1 MGEQGDAPEP
11 RARERRR
18 LVRLWRRARGPLLAA
33 AAGALPVLIF
43 PAPGWWWFAYV
54 CLVPLLLVLRAA
66 PTPRRAAWLGWWGG
80 IGFLIGVMSW
90 LMPSVGPAI
99 VVLAAFLGAL
109 WAPWGWLVRR
119 LLHGTPDAGRALA
132 AIVLVPTGWLLTE
145 TVRSWQYLGGPWG
158 LLGASQ
164 YQRHFALRLASV
176 GGVWLDSLLIVA
188 VNTALVVLLAAWAR
202 SAVAWLTL
210 LALGA
215 ATVAVTAWA
224 PVPHA
229 TGRTAAI
236 GVVQPGMAVADDAGG
251 DRTVRGEQ
259 LSATLTGS
267 RPDLVL
273 WGESSVSFDLDARP
287 DLAARLSVLSASTGA
302 DVLVN
307 VDAMRP
313 GRGGIYKSSVLVG
326 PQGLTGQR
334 YDKIRLVPFGEYIPL
349 RPVLGWVKD
358 FSKAAAVDRRRGSGP
373 VVMTVPTR
381 DGGTLRVGPLVCF
394 ESAFPDMSRAL
405 VRRGAQVILVQSATP
420 TFQYTW
426 APEQHASLAAFRAAE
441 TGRPVVQATLTGVT
455 VAYDANGAQIGTRL
469 GKDTSA
475 ATVYTV
481 PLTTGSTLYDRW
493 GNWVPTGSALVLL
506 LSGGAWAL
514 TVRRTRARRPAEAD
528 SKPDDEQ
535 GNTPESQPESQPGT
549 SSGGR

>member
-1 MGEQGDAPEP
+1 MSVVAGKKAMGEQGDAAKP
-11 RARERRR
+11 RDEEGR
-18 LVRLWRRARGPLLAA
+18 LGRFWRRAKGPLLAA
-33 AAGALPVLIF
+33 ATGALPVLIF

-80 IGFLIGVMSW
+80 IGFLLGVMSW
-90 LMPSVGPAI
+90 LMPSLGPAI
-99 VVLAAFLGAL
+99 LVLAGFLGAL

-132 AIVLVPTGWLLTE
+132 AVVLVPTGWLLTE

-164 YQRHFALRLASV
+164 YQQHFALRLASV
-176 GGVWLDSLLIVA
+176 GGVWLDSLVIVA
-188 VNTALVVLLAAWAR
+188 VNTAIVVLLAAWAR

-224 PVPHA
+224 PTVHP
-229 TGRTAAI
+229 TGRTAAV
-236 GVVQPGMAVADDAGG
+236 GVVQPGMAVANDAVS

-259 LSATLTGS
+259 LSATLAGS
-267 RPDLVL
+267 HPDLLL

-287 DLAARLSVLSASTGA
+287 DLAARISKVAASTGA

-307 VDAMRP
+307 VDAVRP
-313 GRGGIYKSSVLVG
+313 GKGGIYKSSVLLG
-326 PQGLTGQR
+326 PQGVTGQR

-349 RPVLGWVKD
+349 RPVLGFVKD
-358 FSKAAAVDRRRGSGP
+358 FSKAAGVDRRRGTAP

-381 DGGTLRVGPLVCF
+381 DGGTLRVGPLICF

-405 VRRGAQVILVQSATP
+405 VQRGAQVILVQSATS

-426 APEQHASLAAFRAAE
+426 APEQHASLAALRAAE
-441 TGRPVVQATLTGVT
+441 TGRPVVQATLTGVS
-455 VAYDANGAQIGTRL
+455 VAYDANGAQVGTRL
-469 GKDTSA
+469 GKDASA

-493 GNWVPTGSALVLL
+493 GNWVPAGSALVLL
-506 LSGGAWAL
+506 LSGGVWAVS
-514 TVRRTRARRPAEAD
+514 VRRKRPGASGE
-528 SKPDDEQ
+528 SKPK
-535 GNTPESQPESQPGT
+535 TP
-549 SSGGR
+549 SGGR